1 MGRRNSK
8 KKSGKSK
15 TFNKRNLRNEIFDY
29 MATQPQAP
37 VNHKEIAGALGIK
50 DAGMRMLIYELLMEA
65 VTEKTVEKVQRGKF
79 KLLKPKKEVMEG
91 TIEITQS
98 GRGFVVVDGLEEDVK
113 VRRSDLGCS
122 LYGDT
127 VEISVYHKKGKL
139 YGKVENIIKRARET
153 YVGTIQ
159 ISQKHAF
166 FIAGNEKVHVDFYIS
181 LKNINGAQDGDKVVV
196 KLTDWTNSERSP
208 FGEVVSVLGA
218 PGDNDTEMHAIMAEY
233 ELPYEFPPH
242 VEREA
247 EKISKIITEEEI
259 SKRRDMREVITFTID
274 PDTAK
279 DFDDALSLQKL
290 ENGNWE
296 VGVHIAD
303 VSHYMQ
309 PGTILEEEARQRAT
323 SVYLV
328 DRVVPMLPEILS
340 NDLCSLVPHTDKLC
354 FSAVFELNDKAQIQ
368 KEWFGRTVIH
378 SDRRFTY
385 EEAQERIEGMDGDF
399 KEEILE
405 LDRLSKLL
413 RKERFKSGSLDFSSE
428 EVKFRLDENGK
439 PLGVFTKV
447 MKDANKL
454 IEDFMLL
461 ANRRVARFIG
471 GAQNKEIKTFVYRI
485 HDLPDAQK
493 LAELK
498 RFVFFLGYELPDLD
512 PESNAKSELNK
523 LLIKVDGKPEAEAV
537 RQLSIRTMAKAVY
550 STKNIGHF
558 GLAFD
563 YYSHFTSPIRRYPDV
578 MVHRLLAHY
587 LEGGKSANA
596 ADNEK
601 LCKHASMQ
609 EKKAAEAERSSI
621 KYKQVEFLLD
631 QIGEQFQGTVSGIT
645 GWGIYVELDE
655 NKCEGMVSLKGMSH
669 DNFYFDE
676 DAYAIIGSRTGER
689 YTLGDKVEVKVAR
702 ADLVKKQLDF
712 EMVY

>member
-1 MGRRNSK
+1 
-8 KKSGKSK
+8 
-15 TFNKRNLRNEIFDY
+15 
-29 MATQPQAP
+29 
-37 VNHKEIAGALGIK
+37 
-50 DAGMRMLIYELLMEA
+50 
-65 VTEKTVEKVQRGKF
+65 
-79 KLLKPKKEVMEG
+79 
-91 TIEITQS
+91 
-98 GRGFVVVDGLEEDVK
+98 
-113 VRRSDLGCS
+113 
-122 LYGDT
+122 
-127 VEISVYHKKGKL
+127 
-139 YGKVENIIKRARET
+139 
-153 YVGTIQ
+153 
-159 ISQKHAF
+159 
-166 FIAGNEKVHVDFYIS
+166 
-181 LKNINGAQDGDKVVV
+181 
-196 KLTDWTNSERSP
+196 
-208 FGEVVSVLGA
+208 
-218 PGDNDTEMHAIMAEY
+218 
-233 ELPYEFPPH
+233 
-242 VEREA
+242 
-247 EKISKIITEEEI
+247 
-259 SKRRDMREVITFTID
+259 MREVTTFTID

-303 VSHYMQ
+303 VSHYLQ
-309 PGTILEEEARQRAT
+309 PGTVLEEEAVKRAT

-340 NDLCSLVPHTDKLC
+340 NELCSLVPHTDKLC

-385 EEAQERIEGMDGDF
+385 EEAQERIEGQDGDF
-399 KEEILE
+399 KDEILE

-413 RKERFKSGSLDFSSE
+413 REERFKKGSLDFSSE

-461 ANRRVARFIG
+461 ANKRVAKFIG
-471 GAQNKEIKTFVYRI
+471 GAQNKEVKTFVYRI

-512 PESNAKSELNK
+512 PQGNAKRELNK
-523 LLIKVDGKPEAEAV
+523 LLLKVEGKPEAEAV

-563 YYSHFTSPIRRYPDV
+563 YYSHFTSPIRRYPDI

-587 LEGGKSANA
+587 LEGGKSVNA
-596 ADNEK
+596 GEYEK
-601 LCKHASMQ
+601 LCKHSSLR
-609 EKKAAEAERSSI
+609 EKKAADAERSSI
-621 KYKQVEFLLD
+621 KYKQVEYLMD
-631 QIGEQFQGTVSGIT
+631 QVGEQFHGTVSGIT

-655 NKCEGMVSLKGMSH
+655 NKCEGMVSLKDLTH

-676 DAYAIIGSRTGER
+676 DAYAVIGSRTGER
-689 YTLGDKVEVKVAR
+689 YTLGSKVEVRVAK

-712 EMVY
+712 ELVY